1 MGLTVQIVV
10 DSARPHAQA
19 AWWARTLHWEVEEQD
34 EAFIRRMI
42 AEGYAT
48 EEETHEWEGRL
59 VWRTGAAIADPD
71 GAAGSARIL
80 FQTVPEG
87 KTVKNRVHL
96 DVRVTGDLDEVRADL
111 VARGA
116 RFLHEASQGPHR
128 WYTLA
133 DPEGNEFCVSP

>member
-19 AWWARTLHWEVEEQD
+19 AWWARTLDWEVEQQD

-48 EEETHEWEGRL
+48 PEETEEWDGRL
-59 VWRTGAAIADPD
+59 VWRAGAAITDPD
-71 GAAGSARIL
+71 GGAGSARIL
-80 FQTVPEG
+80 FQAVPES

-96 DVRVTGDLDEVRADL
+96 DVRITGELDEVRAEL